1 MLNANALQHM
11 HNFLHDELY
20 QFIPSTHQSSIFL
33 SSLSIRLVQ
42 DRGYISHFQRVVSL
56 CPLLLLSSWLT
67 LQSLTSDWLNKDCL
81 SLSTKQ
87 RYGLLKSDPEKSLRS
102 DGLHSFKSV
111 SVQWPH
117 KQLGCSIPQQISSL
131 VVSYSTSRGCSQILS
146 CCTLFIETTCEIYLF
161 L

>member
-1 MLNANALQHM
+1 M
-11 HNFLHDELY
+11 HNFLHDGLY
-20 QFIPSTHQSSIFL
+20 LFIPSTYQSSIFL

-42 DRGYISHFQRVVSL
+42 DRRYIYQHFQRVVSL
-56 CPLLLLSSWLT
+56 CPLSLLSSWLT

-87 RYGLLKSDPEKSLRS
+87 RYRLLKSDPEKSRRS

-117 KQLGCSIPQQISSL
+117 KQLCCSFPQQICFFESSL
-131 VVSYSTSRGCSQILS
+131 AVSYSTSRGCSQILS
-146 CCTLFIETTCEIYLF
+146 CCTLFIETKCEIYLF